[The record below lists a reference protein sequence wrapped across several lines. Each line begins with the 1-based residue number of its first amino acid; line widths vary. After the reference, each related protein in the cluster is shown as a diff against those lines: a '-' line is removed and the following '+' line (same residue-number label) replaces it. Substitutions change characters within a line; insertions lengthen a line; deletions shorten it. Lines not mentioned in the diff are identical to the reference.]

1 MMSDVKFC
9 DSCGTG
15 LSLNAMFCHKCGQKQ
30 VVVVE
35 NVLPAT
41 DENINRE
48 TVDDSTMNNVEP
60 ETEKIE
66 VADEDNISTNEPQ
79 PEAKDEEA
87 VVVENGDSAVEAG
100 ENNELKQVE
109 DILQA
114 EDQQEKVIVTEPI
127 NTIPDNLQQE
137 QKPVI
142 PQPAITYQEQP
153 QPQPQYQSQ
162 PSYQQG
168 PMVQQA
174 PYIQQA
180 PATQQAP
187 YVHQADPIPSA
198 KKKKFPWFFT
208 VLWLVMF
215 VAVGVWAYL
224 FFVHPTYDSP
234 RFTENAQRFVLFAVS
249 VATLIYTLSLKLSI
263 KKLKAIPAILMVVLG
278 LVIFIFFC
286 LIELQ
291 DGDFLHDTVSNML
304 EGVIPVFWE

>member
-30 VVVVE
+30 VVLGE
-35 NVLPAT
+35 NELPAT
-41 DENINRE
+41 EENINRE
-48 TVDDSTMNNVEP
+48 PISDSTMNNVEP

-66 VADEDNISTNEPQ
+66 VAGEDNISTNEPQ

-100 ENNELKQVE
+100 ENYELKQVE

-168 PMVQQA
+168 PMLQQA
-174 PYIQQA
+174 PYIQQV

-198 KKKKFPWFFT
+198 KKKRFPWFFT
-208 VLWLVMF
+208 VLWLIMLAVVSIWGYFLLIDPNYKYPMF
-215 VAVGVWAYL
+215 TPEAQRYVIFTVAV
-224 FFVHPTYDSP
+224 
-234 RFTENAQRFVLFAVS
+234 AV
-249 VATLIYTLSLKLSI
+249 LIYTLSLKLSI
-263 KKLKAIPAILMVVLG
+263 KKLRAIPAILMIVLG
-278 LVIFIFFC
+278 LIIFILFSM
-286 LIELQ
+286 IELQ
-291 DGDFLHDTVSNML
+291 EGNFLHDTVSNL
-304 EGVIPVFWE
+304 VESVIPAFGE